1 MSNLV
6 FKEFPYNLVLIDFG
20 SSKKISSSLSKTVD
34 CVRVGVSVVGL
45 EVPHAHLHLIPFISE
60 QDMSFSNKR
69 IKMTNEEFLDLQS
82 RIIKN
87 LN

>member
-1 MSNLV
+1 MFPARIHFPSTLLCGTLCFNL
-6 FKEFPYNLVLIDFG
+6 
-20 SSKKISSSLSKTVD
+20 LSKTVN

-45 EVPHAHLHLIPFISE
+45 EVPHAHLHLIPFMSE